1 MFSAHSPQFQNRRS
15 RGAFGGRCG
24 WREKQRMRNL
34 GMTDE
39 QILLLDDVNELE
51 PIPAEEEPLES
62 DSEIAGSVTEVAEF
76 DRDSAAEEDALFDL
90 SEKEVEFN
98 ESEWETDLE
107 DSPDVSP
114 PFCGIRRV
122 PSLTRSVSTSS
133 SASVQLHHS
142 ASDIDVE
149 SRASSSEPEASC
161 SLISTPP
168 PAFNYRAA
176 RQLRSP
182 SPAPSIHSKSPLLVD
197 DAKLPPLDTPQLNAP
212 FRLGS
217 WRTNHN
223 SGSLSQTLV
232 TMRVPKVHQHTPSLS
247 PSPVSDGEDQVL
259 EAPSPDGSED
269 GPATP
274 PTVTGFTFSSSKSA
288 QPTNTQAQTPKQFVF
303 GSSSSSSKF
312 PVSQSGFDFAQK
324 PSSSPSAH
332 VASFTFSPQQTLLAS
347 SPKLKEPFPP
357 LVFGQRQSASP
368 STSFAETQRFAFGST
383 SPPPASASSPAT
395 SFKFNTVHAA
405 HVSFSPSKFNFVPS
419 PHPTASRASNARGSS
434 GSVNNY
440 STSYTGGRQSSPTI
454 VASQFSIPSPGAFD
468 FSNPRPPNPEGD
480 LSAKSVP
487 TPAVFTFG
495 TEPPADVQQPARLV
509 RRLNEKPDAVP
520 QKAVTVPFTFG
531 KVDPR
536 QPSTPFVFGSKN
548 ASPAE
553 TTPDCNVHPMASQA
567 QLLPT
572 TSKLPTVGR
581 TPSPASASS
590 PVAVPISSRGKQDAS
605 SSKSH
610 AIIPQP
616 TVPLAAKG
624 KATLV
629 STPRTPSTLPRH
641 AAVARPLSR
650 VPSSQQLP
658 APTSMVKGKGKMP
671 VRDFFT
677 TASTSRSSEN
687 VTQLDILA
695 DAALRGTTLLEDTVL
710 EAAVSVPLPASPPPR
725 VSPLPLLNEYD
736 DSDTD
741 SDGDDNG
748 GDEPLMGNV
757 LPPPQTTTSPMI
769 TALPPSSA
777 FGFSFPAPASL
788 SVPRPTKSVIT
799 EDIRKRGVS
808 FSQNYFTPGVPQR
821 PAAALGHR
829 G

>member
-1 MFSAHSPQFQNRRS
+1 
-15 RGAFGGRCG
+15 
-24 WREKQRMRNL
+24 
-34 GMTDE
+34 MTDE
-39 QILLLDDVNELE
+39 QVLLLDELE
-51 PIPAEEEPLES
+51 PIISGSGEEPLES

-76 DRDSAAEEDALFDL
+76 DRDSAAEEDTLSDL
-90 SEKEVEFN
+90 SEKEVEFH

-107 DSPDVSP
+107 DSSDVSA

-133 SASVQLHHS
+133 SASMQLHHS
-142 ASDIDVE
+142 ASNSDIDVQ
-149 SRASSSEPEASC
+149 SRASSPEPETSGRSC
-161 SLISTPP
+161 SLISIPP

-182 SPAPSIHSKSPLLVD
+182 SPAPSVHSKSPLLDD

-232 TMRVPKVHQHTPSLS
+232 TMRAPKVQQHTPSLS

-259 EAPSPDGSED
+259 EAPSPTGFED

-274 PTVTGFTFSSSKSA
+274 PTVTGFTFPSPNST
-288 QPTNTQAQTPKQFVF
+288 QPIQTQTQTLNHFVF
-303 GSSSSSSKF
+303 GSSPSSSKS

-332 VASFTFSPQQTLLAS
+332 MPSFTFSPQRTLLAS
-347 SPKLKEPFPP
+347 SPKPKEPFSP
-357 LVFGQRQSASP
+357 LAFGQRQSATP
-368 STSFAETQRFAFGST
+368 STSFAEPQRFTFDCT

-395 SFKFNTVHAA
+395 PFNFNTVHAA
-405 HVSFSPSKFNFVPS
+405 HVGSFPSKFNFVPS
-419 PHPTASRASNARGSS
+419 PHPTDPRTSNARGSS
-434 GSVNNY
+434 GSVDNY
-440 STSYTGGRQSSPTI
+440 STPYSGGRQSSPTI

-480 LSAKSVP
+480 LSAKSVLA
-487 TPAVFTFG
+487 PAVFTFG
-495 TEPPADVQQPARLV
+495 MEPPAGVQPAHLV
-509 RRLNEKPDAVP
+509 RRPNEKPDAVP
-520 QKAVTVPFTFG
+520 QKAVTAPFTFG
-531 KVDPR
+531 KIDP
-536 QPSTPFVFGSKN
+536 PFVFGSKN

-572 TSKLPTVGR
+572 TSKLPTVVR
-581 TPSPASASS
+581 TPSSPASASS
-590 PVAVPISSRGKQDAS
+590 PVAVPISSSGKQDVS
-605 SSKSH
+605 SSKPQ
-610 AIIPQP
+610 AIIPPP
-616 TVPLAAKG
+616 TALLTAKG
-624 KATLV
+624 KAMLV
-629 STPRTPSTLPRH
+629 CTPRTPSTLPMR

-658 APTSMVKGKGKMP
+658 APTSKVKGKGKMLI
-671 VRDFFT
+671 T
-677 TASTSRSSEN
+677 TASTSRSTEN

-695 DAALRGTTLLEDTVL
+695 DAALRGTALLEDTEL
-710 EAAVSVPLPASPPPR
+710 EAAASVPLPASPPPR

-736 DSDTD
+736 DSETD
-741 SDGDDNG
+741 SDGD
-748 GDEPLMGNV
+748 DEPLMGNV

-769 TALPPSSA
+769 TALPLSSA
-777 FGFSFPAPASL
+777 FGFSFPAPASF
-788 SVPRPTKSVIT
+788 SVPRPPQSVIT
-799 EDIRKRGVS
+799 EDIRKRGVL

-821 PAAALGHR
+821 PAAVLGHR

>member
-1 MFSAHSPQFQNRRS
+1 MRS
-15 RGAFGGRCG
+15 
-24 WREKQRMRNL
+24 L

-39 QILLLDDVNELE
+39 QVLLLDELE
-51 PIPAEEEPLES
+51 PIISGSGEEPLES
-62 DSEIAGSVTEVAEF
+62 DSEIAESVTEVAEF
-76 DRDSAAEEDALFDL
+76 DRDSAAEEDALSDL

-107 DSPDVSP
+107 DSPDVST

-133 SASVQLHHS
+133 SASMQLHHS
-142 ASDIDVE
+142 ASNSDIDVQ
-149 SRASSSEPEASC
+149 SRASSPEPETSGRSC
-161 SLISTPP
+161 SLISIPP

-176 RQLRSP
+176 RQLHSP
-182 SPAPSIHSKSPLLVD
+182 SPAPSVHSKSPLLDD

-232 TMRVPKVHQHTPSLS
+232 TMRAPKVQQHTPSLS

-259 EAPSPDGSED
+259 EAPSPTEFQD

-288 QPTNTQAQTPKQFVF
+288 QPTNAQTQTPKQFVF
-303 GSSSSSSKF
+303 GPSSSSSKF
-312 PVSQSGFDFAQK
+312 PVSQSGFDFAQE

-332 VASFTFSPQQTLLAS
+332 MASFTFSPQQTLLAS
-347 SPKLKEPFPP
+347 SPKPKELFSPR
-357 LVFGQRQSASP
+357 VFGQRQSASP
-368 STSFAETQRFAFGST
+368 STSFAESQRFTFGST
-383 SPPPASASSPAT
+383 SPPPALASSPAT
-395 SFKFNTVHAA
+395 PFKFNTVHAA
-405 HVSFSPSKFNFVPS
+405 HVGSSPSKFNFVPS
-419 PHPTASRASNARGSS
+419 PHPTDSRTSNARGSS
-434 GSVNNY
+434 GSVDNY
-440 STSYTGGRQSSPTI
+440 STPYTGGRQSSPTI
-454 VASQFSIPSPGAFD
+454 VASQFSIPSPGVFD

-480 LSAKSVP
+480 LSAKNVP

-495 TEPPADVQQPARLV
+495 MEPPADVQQPARLV
-509 RRLNEKPDAVP
+509 RWPNEKPGAVP
-520 QKAVTVPFTFG
+520 QKAVTAPFTFG

-553 TTPDCNVHPMASQA
+553 TTPDCNVHPTASQA

-572 TSKLPTVGR
+572 TSKLPAVVR
-581 TPSPASASS
+581 TPSSSASASS
-590 PVAVPISSRGKQDAS
+590 PVAVPISSRRKQDFS
-605 SSKSH
+605 SSKPH
-610 AIIPQP
+610 AVIPQP
-616 TVPLAAKG
+616 TAPLAAKC
-624 KATLV
+624 KAMLV
-629 STPRTPSTLPRH
+629 STPRTPSTLPMH

-658 APTSMVKGKGKMP
+658 APTSKVKGKGKMP
-671 VRDFFT
+671 MRDFFT
-677 TASTSRSSEN
+677 TASTSRLTEN

-695 DAALRGTTLLEDTVL
+695 DAALRGTTLLEDTEL

-741 SDGDDNG
+741 SDGDNNG
-748 GDEPLMGNV
+748 GDDEPLMGNV

-769 TALPPSSA
+769 TALPISSA

-788 SVPRPTKSVIT
+788 SVPRSPESVIT
-799 EDIRKRGVS
+799 EDIRRRGVS

-821 PAAALGHR
+821 LAAALGHR